1 MLKNIDKCGF
11 YKSFDGKIQFSKKV
25 TSSNQNKTS
34 VGAVRTG
41 TEKLKNQ
48 INSSKKVGST
58 NIDTSKHKY
67 QTTSAFGFGGNS
79 GTGMGGITAQ
89 ALGTSTPYM
98 RVLDGII
105 NEDDWIT
112 KRKIYSDI
120 YTYDLA
126 GAVVDLISN
135 LPYSEFNLMGID
147 DPAIIDGYNK
157 AISGLHLDQLMPAIT
172 TDYLVNGAFVGS
184 LNWDSVNSRF
194 SALMP
199 HSLDDCEIT
208 DIGLFGAEPVI
219 DLTLGDT
226 FGDLLS
232 KRGDPRIDRL
242 FNNLPDYLREGA
254 AQGTIQ
260 LNPITTL
267 YIPRRG
273 KSDSNIG
280 NSYFNR
286 ILTIH
291 LLEKALI
298 KGTIET
304 AQRRQRAIMHIQCL
318 AGDSLISTEEGL
330 KRIDSL
336 ANLDLSK
343 PSDIKEISIKIKGRD
358 GQYAPTKYVHFR
370 GNKEVLQIMTS
381 KGRVLRCTADHKIQI
396 LDENDNLVWVEAKD
410 LLGKKVCVDTKGV
423 QQEKFVTRLNLKD
436 YEIGKEYARQDIKKP
451 EEFSEGLAYILGS
464 LSGDGLF
471 APNKIV
477 FQSTSKYNL
486 EKISE
491 IFKKEFNEDLNI
503 IRLYKGQEIPVYSK
517 IGDWEGY
524 HKNKDLFLGSIN
536 SIQVSNYLHQLGL
549 KYNYEFDDNIHSK
562 VKSWNVEIPQIIFQA
577 SDSCKYAFLAG
588 LIDTDGVISKHK
600 AIQLS
605 ICSKSFKLKTQL
617 QSLLS
622 DLGYCPRVELDS
634 ISLNIEDSSKI
645 YKNIHNY
652 LLVPDKKVDYV
663 GLIQYQP
670 TKFGIQ
676 PKNLMDFVD
685 SRITFEAPEGQ
696 KKINCKAYF
705 KNDAGNIIDPKY
717 AQGKITKHL
726 KCDNSTIHYAGY
738 KAGKYDQLFEVLAQ
752 ISPEIYSKYKNI
764 MEAQYLF
771 EEVINITPLGVLPTY
786 DITMGDG
793 VYPAFLANGIVV
805 HNCGIEDSWEPTSE
819 ELNDIASYFQA
830 ADLDP
835 ISGIVVTRNGVNIS
849 DVKQGH
855 DFWSWDE
862 TFDFAVNAKM
872 RALGVNEAI
881 LSGDASFNTLEAALS
896 SFIDNISTI
905 RDKLTREVFTNKLF
919 AITAYENNYKLN
931 KKSNNNQVLSSI
943 VNPLFN
949 RHITTVASPNMSN
962 LDIGDLSQYAIPTV
976 QWVKQLKPKA
986 DKDYLDILNQLSEKG
1001 IPISLRMFAA
1011 AGGENI
1017 DDLVASMDDD
1027 NDLRLE
1033 IADRKKELIDDAI
1046 KDKTEKYLGIE
1057 NIDELLPQ
1065 SPDNDNEMYA
1075 KLEAYTKENQGII
1088 NNKKKY
1094 RNLAQLDEIYGVRE
1108 YDNTGKRR
1116 ILTSTRKK
1124 QLENKIH
1131 KQIAEAYVSLD
1142 EKKKSI

>member
-48 INSSKKVGST
+48 INSSKKVEST

-219 DLTLGDT
+219 DLTLGDA

-254 AQGTIQ
+254 TQGTIQ

-318 AGDSLISTEEGL
+318 TGDTLISTERGL
-330 KRIDSL
+330 IRIDSL
-336 ANLDLSK
+336 VNFDTSKESSYPLD
-343 PSDIKEISIKIKGRD
+343 IKIKGRF
-358 GQYAPTKYVHFR
+358 GKFESTKYVHYR
-370 GNKEVLQIMTS
+370 GKKNTIRIITS
-381 KGRVLRCTADHKIQI
+381 SGRTIACTEDHKFQV
-396 LDENDNLVWVEAKD
+396 LNENNDLIWVEAKD
-410 LLGKKVCVDTKGV
+410 LLDKNICIDNQGMLQKD
-423 QQEKFVTRLNLKD
+423 QNISLNLETYK
-436 YEIGKEYARQDIKKP
+436 IGKEYKRQDIKKP
-451 EEFSEGLAYILGS
+451 EKLNPDLAYILGS
-464 LSGDGLF
+464 LTGDGVYRESGITF
-471 APNKIV
+471 S
-477 FQSTSKYNL
+477 STCLYAL
-486 EKISE
+486 QQISE
-491 IFKKEFNEDLNI
+491 KCLRIFNAPLNI
-503 IRLYKGQEIPVYSK
+503 IKVGDAHGPIYSK
-517 IGDWEGY
+517 IGKWEGW
-524 HKNKDLFLGSIN
+524 HQNKDLYEGSLH
-536 SIQVSNYLHQLGL
+536 SVQVSNYLHQIGL
-549 KYNYEFDDNIHSK
+549 KYNSEYKDNIHEK
-562 VKSWNVEIPQIIFQA
+562 VKSWNVSIPDIILQ
-577 SDSCKYAFLAG
+577 SDSKCQYAFIAG
-588 LIDTDGVISKHK
+588 LIDTDGTVNISDNR
-600 AIQLS
+600 IEIS
-605 ICSKSFKLKTQL
+605 ISSRSEKLKKQL
-617 QSLLS
+617 QILFTNMGLKSIITFSGIKLNVYNS
-622 DLGYCPRVELDS
+622 EEL
-634 ISLNIEDSSKI
+634 
-645 YKNIHNY
+645 YRNIHNY
-652 LLVPDKKVDYV
+652 LLIPYKKINS
-663 GLIQYQP
+663 LIGMKI
-670 TKFGIQ
+670 KFSKDGISS
-676 PKNLMDFVD
+676 KALLNFIN
-685 SRITFEAPEGQ
+685 SRSTFEVPEGT
-696 KKINCKAYF
+696 KKINCKIYYR
-705 KNDAGNIIDPKY
+705 NDADQIINPKIPNNKIMKHIKGDFSPLSY
-717 AQGKITKHL
+717 ARYK
-726 KCDNSTIHYAGY
+726 DGY
-738 KAGKYDQLFEVLAQ
+738 YNDLLEVLKE
-752 ISPEIYSKYKNI
+752 ISEKEFIKYKELLDSN
-764 MEAQYLF
+764 YLF
-771 EEVINITPLGVLPTY
+771 EKVIAIEENGIQDTY
-786 DITMGDG
+786 DITMEDNI
-793 VYPAFLANGIVV
+793 YPAFIANGIVV

-949 RHITTVASPNMSN
+949 RHITTVASPSMSN

-1033 IADRKKELIDDAI
+1033 IADRKKELIDDAV

-1065 SPDNDNEMYA
+1065 SSDNDNEMYA

>member
-48 INSSKKVGST
+48 INSSKKVEST

-304 AQRRQRAIMHIQCL
+304 AQRRQRAIMHIQC
-318 AGDSLISTEEGL
+318 
-330 KRIDSL
+330 
-336 ANLDLSK
+336 
-343 PSDIKEISIKIKGRD
+343 
-358 GQYAPTKYVHFR
+358 
-370 GNKEVLQIMTS
+370 
-381 KGRVLRCTADHKIQI
+381 
-396 LDENDNLVWVEAKD
+396 
-410 LLGKKVCVDTKGV
+410 
-423 QQEKFVTRLNLKD
+423 
-436 YEIGKEYARQDIKKP
+436 
-451 EEFSEGLAYILGS
+451 
-464 LSGDGLF
+464 
-471 APNKIV
+471 
-477 FQSTSKYNL
+477 
-486 EKISE
+486 
-491 IFKKEFNEDLNI
+491 
-503 IRLYKGQEIPVYSK
+503 
-517 IGDWEGY
+517 
-524 HKNKDLFLGSIN
+524 
-536 SIQVSNYLHQLGL
+536 
-549 KYNYEFDDNIHSK
+549 
-562 VKSWNVEIPQIIFQA
+562 
-577 SDSCKYAFLAG
+577 
-588 LIDTDGVISKHK
+588 
-600 AIQLS
+600 
-605 ICSKSFKLKTQL
+605 
-617 QSLLS
+617 
-622 DLGYCPRVELDS
+622 
-634 ISLNIEDSSKI
+634 
-645 YKNIHNY
+645 
-652 LLVPDKKVDYV
+652 
-663 GLIQYQP
+663 
-670 TKFGIQ
+670 
-676 PKNLMDFVD
+676 
-685 SRITFEAPEGQ
+685 
-696 KKINCKAYF
+696 
-705 KNDAGNIIDPKY
+705 
-717 AQGKITKHL
+717 
-726 KCDNSTIHYAGY
+726 
-738 KAGKYDQLFEVLAQ
+738 
-752 ISPEIYSKYKNI
+752 
-764 MEAQYLF
+764 
-771 EEVINITPLGVLPTY
+771 
-786 DITMGDG
+786 
-793 VYPAFLANGIVV
+793 
-805 HNCGIEDSWEPTSE
+805 GIEDSWEPTSE

-949 RHITTVASPNMSN
+949 RHITTVASPSMSN